1 MIKAMF
7 TAATGMRAQ
16 QTRIDVISNNL
27 ANANTAGFKKSLANF
42 EDLLYRTVE
51 DATPSDGQLS
61 RPTPLQIGSGSRLVS
76 TTKVFTPGSIEETGQ
91 PLDLTISG
99 KGFFQLTDIN
109 GNIVFSRDGNFKTD
123 AAGQVVNSQG
133 LRLEPAINV
142 PQGAD
147 VTVGP
152 DGQVYARVG
161 DQQQT
166 AVGTLQLVNFPNP
179 AGLEAIGS
187 NLLRET
193 PASGAPITGQPGIDG
208 LGRLTSG
215 YLERSNVDVVTELVS
230 LIISQRAY
238 ETNSRAI
245 SAADEM
251 LTTVNQIVR

>member
-51 DATPSDGQLS
+51 DATPADGVLS
-61 RPTPLQIGSGSRLVS
+61 RPTPLQVGSGSRLVS
-76 TTKVFTPGSIEETGQ
+76 TTKVFTPGSLEETGQ

-99 KGFFQLTDIN
+99 NGFFQLTDIN
-109 GNIVFSRDGNFKTD
+109 GNQVFSRDGNFKTD
-123 AAGQVVNSQG
+123 AQGQVVNSQG
-133 LRLEPAINV
+133 LRLEPAIQV
-142 PQGAD
+142 APGAA

-152 DGQVYARVG
+152 DGSVYARVG
-161 DQQQT
+161 DEQQT
-166 AVGTLQLVNFPNP
+166 NVGQIQLVNFPNP
-179 AGLEAIGS
+179 AGLEAVGGNI
-187 NLLRET
+187 LRET
-193 PASGAPITGQPGIDG
+193 PASGAAVQGQPGVDG